1 MGEPQIIDY
10 YNEYPHMMKII
21 EKLNEEFDELYDEN
35 QSLKKE
41 IERLR
46 NMYEP
51 EPDLNRLIEFSIRT
65 GGKHYDIAKVFN
77 CIYKN
82 EFKCVSLKNK
92 KWYYKSG
99 TEWKECD
106 SNYNQYGIQ
115 LRIKLNEMRN
125 IYENKIQEYEER
137 FKLLT
142 ETDIDIGDDD
152 YDNHGE
158 LFRLID
164 MIENCEKIINKFKG
178 KNFYGH
184 LLRELAELF
193 YDCGD

>member
-1 MGEPQIIDY
+1 MEPQIIDY
-10 YNEYPHMMKII
+10 YNTYPHMMKVI
-21 EKLNEEFDELYDEN
+21 EKLNLEYDELYNEN

-46 NMYEP
+46 NIYEP
-51 EPDLNRLIEFSIRT
+51 NPDLNRLIDFSVRT
-65 GGKHYDIAKVFN
+65 GGKHYDIAKVFH

-92 KWYYKSG
+92 KWMYKSG
-99 TEWKECD
+99 DEWKECD

-115 LRIKLNEMRN
+115 VRIKLSEMRN
-125 IYENKIQEYEER
+125 IYENKLKEYEER
-137 FKLLT
+137 FTILT
-142 ETDIDIGDDD
+142 ESDID
-152 YDNHGE
+152 DNEHHGE
-158 LFRLID
+158 IFRLID
-164 MIENCEKIINKFKG
+164 MLENCEKLINKFKG

>member
-1 MGEPQIIDY
+1 MEPQIIDY
-10 YNEYPHMMKII
+10 YNTYPHMMKVI
-21 EKLNEEFDELYDEN
+21 EKLNLEYDELYNEN

-46 NMYEP
+46 NIYEP
-51 EPDLNRLIEFSIRT
+51 NPDLNRLIDFSVRT
-65 GGKHYDIAKVFN
+65 GGKHYDIAKVFH

-92 KWYYKSG
+92 KWMYKSG
-99 TEWKECD
+99 DEWKECD

-115 LRIKLNEMRN
+115 VRIKLSEMRN
-125 IYENKIQEYEER
+125 IYENKLIEYEER
-137 FKLLT
+137 FTILT
-142 ETDIDIGDDD
+142 ESDID
-152 YDNHGE
+152 DNEHHGE
-158 LFRLID
+158 IFRLID
-164 MIENCEKIINKFKG
+164 MLENCEKLINKFKG

>member
-1 MGEPQIIDY
+1 MEPQIIDY

-41 IERLR
+41 IDRLR
-46 NMYEP
+46 NLYEP
-51 EPDLNRLIEFSIRT
+51 EPDLNRLIDFSIKT
-65 GGKHYDIAKVFN
+65 GGKHYDIAKVFY

-99 TEWKECD
+99 SEWKECD

-115 LRIKLNEMRN
+115 LRIKLSEMRN
-125 IYENKIQEYEER
+125 IYQLRLKYYEDQFKI
-137 FKLLT
+137 LT
-142 ETDIDIGDDD
+142 ETDMTVDNINLDHDI
-152 YDNHGE
+152 
-158 LFRLID
+158 FRIID

-178 KNFYGH
+178 KNFYSH

>member
-1 MGEPQIIDY
+1 MEPQIIDY
-10 YNEYPHMMKII
+10 YNEYPHMMKVI
-21 EKLNEEFDELYDEN
+21 EKLNLEYDELYNEN

-46 NMYEP
+46 NIYEP
-51 EPDLNRLIEFSIRT
+51 NPDLNRLIDFSVRT
-65 GGKHYDIAKVFN
+65 GGKHYDIAKVFH

-92 KWYYKSG
+92 KWMYKSG
-99 TEWKECD
+99 DEWKECD

-115 LRIKLNEMRN
+115 VRIKLSEMRN
-125 IYENKIQEYEER
+125 IYENKLIEYEER
-137 FKLLT
+137 FTILT
-142 ETDIDIGDDD
+142 ESDID
-152 YDNHGE
+152 DNEHHGE
-158 LFRLID
+158 IFRLID
-164 MIENCEKIINKFKG
+164 MLENCEKLINKFKG